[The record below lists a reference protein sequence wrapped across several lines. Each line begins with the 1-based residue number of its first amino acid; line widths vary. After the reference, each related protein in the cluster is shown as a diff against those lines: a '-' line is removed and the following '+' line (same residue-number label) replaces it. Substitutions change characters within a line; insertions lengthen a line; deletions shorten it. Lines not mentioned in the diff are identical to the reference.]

1 MACAYHGGRSLVFR
15 AAVVISALRSTT
27 SECHSKLYGAILV
40 RLRQK
45 RSSDDRFFCMDD
57 KNWANTLKHTVE
69 QTLIESQRKTGLV
82 DMVNDIFC
90 DLDDFARQFTSQPKG
105 RQAVKK
111 ANQRRPVVKSA
122 LKKT

>member
-1 MACAYHGGRSLVFR
+1 
-15 AAVVISALRSTT
+15 
-27 SECHSKLYGAILV
+27 
-40 RLRQK
+40 
-45 RSSDDRFFCMDD
+45 MDD

-90 DLDDFARQFTSQPKG
+90 DLDDFARQFPSQPKG